1 MMDPKIVLLDEPI
14 AGVNPS
20 LAHHIFKKIRE
31 VAEKQNVTFLIIEHR
46 LDISLEY
53 SDHVFALLV
62 ARLLVKLSSET
73 FLKLPIRFIAV
84 KSVIYFRQVH
94 TWPQMLAY

>member
-31 VAEKQNVTFLIIEHR
+31 VAEKHSWPYIFLI
-46 LDISLEY
+46 
-53 SDHVFALLV
+53 
-62 ARLLVKLSSET
+62 
-73 FLKLPIRFIAV
+73 
-84 KSVIYFRQVH
+84 
-94 TWPQMLAY
+94 